1 MHGRHADAVSILA
14 ERLLAL
20 LSLPLRL
27 AVVAFRATEF
37 RSLRLRGERQP
48 VRRAHVD
55 RAGVLLAV
63 AGRRYP
69 EGLDDLSG
77 YRSRPRDNFLARRRV
92 VGSGFPMRRAFAGDL
107 TRPAHP
113 RRLAALP
120 RARLVRRFLP
130 ADATQQRS
138 CCCPRLLCPSATV
151 HRDDAVSR
159 RRPEAGPPPAALRL
173 ARHDR
178 SRAVGSDP
186 FHARALCRAIAG
198 ARLWRDPDTYP
209 GRCWRLATS
218 TGAATPDRRGQLRL
232 PVHGTAHRHPRPLT
246 EGITQRF
253 NRATLSG

>member
-1 MHGRHADAVSILA
+1 MHWRRADTVSILA

-37 RSLRLRGERQP
+37 RSLRLRGERQR

-63 AGRRYP
+63 AGSRYP

-77 YRSRPRDNFLARRRV
+77 YRSRRDNSLARRRV
-92 VGSGFPMRRAFAGDL
+92 VGSGFPLRWAFAGDL

-113 RRLAALP
+113 RRLTALL

-138 CCCPRLLCPSATV
+138 CCCPRLLCPSTAV

-186 FHARALCRAIAG
+186 FHARALCRAIA
-198 ARLWRDPDTYP
+198 
-209 GRCWRLATS
+209 
-218 TGAATPDRRGQLRL
+218 
-232 PVHGTAHRHPRPLT
+232 
-246 EGITQRF
+246 
-253 NRATLSG
+253 